1 MRTILATLVMMMG
14 VSAFANEPAA
24 PVAAAP
30 VAATAEPMKAAKA
43 DKKMMR
49 KVKHECRKSGKKG
62 AELKACVD
70 EKMKM

>member
-1 MRTILATLVMMMG
+1 MRTILATLVLMMG
-14 VSAFANEPAA
+14 VSAFANEPTAA
-24 PVAAAP
+24 PVAAP
-30 VAATAEPMKAAKA
+30 AAAAEPVKAAKA

-49 KVKHECRKSGKKG
+49 KVKHDCRKSGKKG